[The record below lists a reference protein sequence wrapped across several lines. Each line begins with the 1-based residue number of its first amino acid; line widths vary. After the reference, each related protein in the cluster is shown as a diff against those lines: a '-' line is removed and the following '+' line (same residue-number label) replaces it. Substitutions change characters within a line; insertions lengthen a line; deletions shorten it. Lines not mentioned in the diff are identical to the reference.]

1 MKLNLNI
8 SISLFQEDCKKIS
21 LIYRPMYIGRSVQEK
36 ALKAHTQ
43 AKIIK
48 KIGDFILAS

>member
-1 MKLNLNI
+1 MSNLHP
-8 SISLFQEDCKKIS
+8 LEFV
-21 LIYRPMYIGRSVQEK
+21 GRNSEK
-36 ALKAHTQ
+36 QLQVGVNLKAHTQ